1 MEKLKAIIKKYDKII
16 CSSDMNILIDGC
28 KKLIEQNERLKKTN
42 DNLGRAFKKA
52 SDYIAQTDN
61 ETYN

>member
-1 MEKLKAIIKKYDKII
+1 
-16 CSSDMNILIDGC
+16 MNILIDGC